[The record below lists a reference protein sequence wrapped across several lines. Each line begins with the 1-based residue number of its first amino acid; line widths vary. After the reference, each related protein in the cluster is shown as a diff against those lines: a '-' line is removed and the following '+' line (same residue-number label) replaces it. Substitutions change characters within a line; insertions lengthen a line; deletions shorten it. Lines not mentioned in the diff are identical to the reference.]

1 MRIND
6 PRFVWAIN
14 MLSDKGDGKLLKWQK
29 NHDMRAEIEC
39 IYGDEFP
46 GMMFMD
52 GLDSAIIG
60 VALVNSNPL
69 VTYSTEKIL
78 DNLVDRGMGFDEARE
93 FMMFNILGAYMGE
106 FTPLVIDDLF

>member
-1 MRIND
+1 M
-6 PRFVWAIN
+6 
-14 MLSDKGDGKLLKWQK
+14 SQ
-29 NHDMRAEIEC
+29 HDMRDQIEC
-39 IYGDEFP
+39 LYSEEFP
-46 GMMFMD
+46 KMLFMD

-60 VALVNSNPL
+60 VALVNGNPL

-93 FMMFNILGAYMGE
+93 FMMFNILGAFMGK

>member
-1 MRIND
+1 
-6 PRFVWAIN
+6 
-14 MLSDKGDGKLLKWQK
+14 MLSDKGDGKFLKWQK

-60 VALVNSNPL
+60 VALVNGNPL
-69 VTYSTEKIL
+69 VAYSTEKIL
-78 DNLVDRGMGFDEARE
+78 DNLVDQGMGFDEARE
-93 FMMFNILGAYMGE
+93 FMMFNILGAFMGE

>member
-1 MRIND
+1 M
-6 PRFVWAIN
+6 
-14 MLSDKGDGKLLKWQK
+14 SD
-29 NHDMRAEIEC
+29 HDMRDQIEC
-39 IYGDEFP
+39 LYSEEFP
-46 GMMFMD
+46 KMLFMD

-60 VALVNSNPL
+60 VALVNGNPL

>member
-1 MRIND
+1 M
-6 PRFVWAIN
+6 
-14 MLSDKGDGKLLKWQK
+14 S
-29 NHDMRAEIEC
+29 NHDMRDQIEC
-39 IYGDEFP
+39 LYSEEFP
-46 GMMFMD
+46 KMLFMD

>member
-1 MRIND
+1 
-6 PRFVWAIN
+6 

-29 NHDMRAEIEC
+29 NHDMREEIEC

-60 VALVNSNPL
+60 VALVNGNP
-69 VTYSTEKIL
+69 VVAYSTEKIL
-78 DNLVDRGMGFDEARE
+78 DNLVDQGMGFDEARE
-93 FMMFNILGAYMGE
+93 FMMFNILGAFMGK

>member
-1 MRIND
+1 M
-6 PRFVWAIN
+6 
-14 MLSDKGDGKLLKWQK
+14 SD
-29 NHDMRAEIEC
+29 HDMRDQIEC
-39 IYGDEFP
+39 LYSEEFP
-46 GMMFMD
+46 KMLFMD

-60 VALVNSNPL
+60 VALVNGNPL

-93 FMMFNILGAYMGE
+93 FMMFNILGAFMGE

>member
-1 MRIND
+1 M
-6 PRFVWAIN
+6 
-14 MLSDKGDGKLLKWQK
+14 SQ
-29 NHDMRAEIEC
+29 HDMRDQIEC
-39 IYGDEFP
+39 LYSEEFP
-46 GMMFMD
+46 KMLFMD

-60 VALVNSNPL
+60 VALVNGNPL

-93 FMMFNILGAYMGE
+93 FMMFNILGAFMGE